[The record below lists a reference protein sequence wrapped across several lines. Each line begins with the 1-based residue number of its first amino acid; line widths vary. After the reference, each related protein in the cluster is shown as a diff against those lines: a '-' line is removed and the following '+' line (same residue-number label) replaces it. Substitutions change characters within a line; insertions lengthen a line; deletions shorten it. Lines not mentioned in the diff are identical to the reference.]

1 MNMARKSSK
10 TFDVF
15 VGNLPQDATEK
26 NVGKLF
32 TPFGEIGGIIVKESS
47 KVKPPY
53 NKFAFVKFLCQPD
66 AEKAVREMD
75 RKNIQ
80 GSEIAVKISEDRR
93 GPRGDDRSKGPTSR
107 HSDTDSV
114 DGGGGGGGFG
124 APSMQDQ
131 NEKQTVMVTHVES
144 PITLWLQEVND
155 ENTKTIFSITEQLLQ
170 FCPSASPLTG
180 QPEPGKVYACLYTED
195 NTWYRCQVRQCFGTD
210 KYKIQYIDYGN
221 IEEVG
226 AGSLVEIPASLSS
239 FRPLATKIVL
249 HNTRAKDLSDKQGIQ
264 LLKTLT
270 DNQMAQLIKT
280 RPLSDGTGFYG
291 NVFVNDT
298 SLGDAMLTSGY
309 CIVNP
314 KMGKKGPG
322 LQQGQLNRPSDNWD
336 YKGPEGP
343 VMNSKDSYVDIT
355 PGPPMM
361 KLGQFNRPDRGGGIM
376 GQRNTGP
383 HMGGGG
389 GNVLPLGM
397 GHHSNNM
404 SSVMGQPV
412 PPQQQQQNM
421 GFPAKIGHPQDSGR
435 EKKLQTDL
443 TKKRQEND
451 RLRNEMDATN
461 MQLEYMK
468 SKVKTLQEEFAATA
482 AKLREDTL
490 SKRILTVV
498 SLAAVVR
505 KLRDQFPTGERLCL
519 LEEAIQVCTSSARV
533 DNSSCSLTEVGSAL
547 SRYKAAQDEISKCT
561 SQGELPELI
570 TARDE
575 ARRELHTK
583 LTSCLERM
591 EKMPL
596 TERGAQLQDL
606 EQRLSSTYGDFL
618 NIPVQDCPTLETVA
632 PKFKPWKNKKDQEFG
647 DVRTA
652 TDFSEEALQTALSLV
667 KDRMSVSKSS
677 SGDHSDVDVDEL
689 MKTYAHAL
697 QREIN
702 STNLAHSKD
711 ASLVAMVIA
720 SFRKELQNEAA
731 TLQNFMLLRQ
741 EFVNKKETIE
751 PWLNTTPTFAD
762 VTESRKQLRALKSKL
777 RHLQADKLDLE
788 ESGDESE
795 LNSLKME
802 ELEVRKHLQ
811 AALLQS
817 ESQLFEVASV
827 AETNFPELLV
837 QNHDLGID
845 SFMKYNGLVKGAR
858 DIDHYQL
865 LMDLKPGVHI
875 SSFNEEDVLITEY
888 HIGGTDHCSKE
899 EFLQQVV
906 QYNTEEGPIQA
917 VFFNK
922 TERLAYIQTSWQ
934 GGELADVVIKDR
946 ELPPLALQQISIAVV
961 REAAFIHAR
970 GCVHGEISPQTV
982 IIREDNSIC
991 VLLPD
996 FSKKLSDRISRRH
1009 VTDSGIVFQSPELQF
1024 TSPETMGP
1032 SADIYNVV
1040 LFIFWLH
1047 NPDGKPNQSSAAR
1060 KKIPSLQFLF
1070 DSVLSGKSASRVTA
1084 DQILQLDYFSKPL
1097 EERGLSPSP
1106 PCPAPQEP
1114 VVAMTI
1120 PQEPFLRSTDEPME
1134 IGVFNA
1140 EDYMM
1145 DTAML
1150 PPGPAIPLLTE
1161 SDNSWTTE
1169 SSQSA
1174 TNSSRDS
1181 PLDTI
1186 TEAARSISQQ
1196 TVTPDGVDLL
1206 TVEIQ
1211 TLSTDTISGMDNGL
1225 EGDESE
1231 GLVREQD
1238 IDPPVVDAATE
1249 TETNDLVDVGAFSA
1263 YDGVVVSN
1271 PYVQEVVCVSEP
1283 SETGGQDVNNVE
1295 EVPTA
1300 KGAACAGVESLEEN
1314 C

>member
-1 MNMARKSSK
+1 M
-10 TFDVF
+10 
-15 VGNLPQDATEK
+15 
-26 NVGKLF
+26 
-32 TPFGEIGGIIVKESS
+32 IVKE
-47 KVKPPY
+47 
-53 NKFAFVKFLCQPD
+53 
-66 AEKAVREMD
+66 
-75 RKNIQ
+75 
-80 GSEIAVKISEDRR
+80 
-93 GPRGDDRSKGPTSR
+93 
-107 HSDTDSV
+107 
-114 DGGGGGGGFG
+114 
-124 APSMQDQ
+124 
-131 NEKQTVMVTHVES
+131 
-144 PITLWLQEVND
+144 
-155 ENTKTIFSITEQLLQ
+155 
-170 FCPSASPLTG
+170 
-180 QPEPGKVYACLYTED
+180 
-195 NTWYRCQVRQCFGTD
+195 
-210 KYKIQYIDYGN
+210 
-221 IEEVG
+221 
-226 AGSLVEIPASLSS
+226 
-239 FRPLATKIVL
+239 
-249 HNTRAKDLSDKQGIQ
+249 GIQ

-632 PKFKPWKNKKDQEFG
+632 PKFKPWK
-647 DVRTA
+647 
-652 TDFSEEALQTALSLV
+652 
-667 KDRMSVSKSS
+667 
-677 SGDHSDVDVDEL
+677 
-689 MKTYAHAL
+689 
-697 QREIN
+697 
-702 STNLAHSKD
+702 AHSKD

-817 ESQLFEVASV
+817 ESQL
-827 AETNFPELLV
+827 
-837 QNHDLGID
+837 
-845 SFMKYNGLVKGAR
+845 
-858 DIDHYQL
+858 
-865 LMDLKPGVHI
+865 
-875 SSFNEEDVLITEY
+875 EY

-1060 KKIPSLQFLF
+1060 KK
-1070 DSVLSGKSASRVTA
+1070 SASRVTA

-1140 EDYMM
+1140 EDYM
-1145 DTAML
+1145 
-1150 PPGPAIPLLTE
+1150 
-1161 SDNSWTTE
+1161 
-1169 SSQSA
+1169 
-1174 TNSSRDS
+1174 
-1181 PLDTI
+1181 
-1186 TEAARSISQQ
+1186 
-1196 TVTPDGVDLL
+1196 
-1206 TVEIQ
+1206 
-1211 TLSTDTISGMDNGL
+1211 
-1225 EGDESE
+1225 
-1231 GLVREQD
+1231 
-1238 IDPPVVDAATE
+1238 
-1249 TETNDLVDVGAFSA
+1249 
-1263 YDGVVVSN
+1263 
-1271 PYVQEVVCVSEP
+1271 
-1283 SETGGQDVNNVE
+1283 
-1295 EVPTA
+1295 
-1300 KGAACAGVESLEEN
+1300 
-1314 C
+1314 